1 MMKKLITILFL
12 LGPLYASAQEVPNL
26 HVRLYGGWNTANL
39 VYKIEN
45 VEPDLLAGWQAGG
58 GFRVGYRREMYE
70 VGIVFI
76 NSGITVAPNEDA
88 DIVVTEP
95 IDIRMRSLEIPLMAG
110 WIPIKTPIFKWY
122 LYGGLASRFSLK
134 GKYTY
139 QGEEGTFKPKELRL
153 NWYNLGARLG
163 TQIDFTYFNFE
174 FSYTIGITNSIK
186 SVARTNTHYLQLSL
200 GLLF

>member
-12 LGPLYASAQEVPNL
+12 LGPLYALAQEVPKLN
-26 HVRLYGGWNTANL
+26 VRLYGGWNTANL

-45 VEPDLLAGWQAGG
+45 VEPDLLSGWQAGG
-58 GFRVGYRREMYE
+58 AFRVSYRREMYE
-70 VGIVFI
+70 VGIVFL
-76 NSGITVAPNEDA
+76 NSGITVGPNEDA

-95 IDIRMRSLEIPLMAG
+95 IDIRMRSLEIPLMVG
-110 WIPIKTPIFKWY
+110 WIPIKTPILKWY

-163 TQIDFTYFNFE
+163 TQLDFTYFNFE
-174 FSYTIGITNSIK
+174 FSYTFGITNSIK
-186 SVARTNTHYLQLSL
+186 NVARTNTHYLQLSL